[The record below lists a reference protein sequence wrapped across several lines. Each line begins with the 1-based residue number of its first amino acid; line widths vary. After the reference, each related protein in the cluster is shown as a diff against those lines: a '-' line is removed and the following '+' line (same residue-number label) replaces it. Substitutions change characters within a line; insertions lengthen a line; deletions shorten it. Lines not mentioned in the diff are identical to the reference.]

1 MTLFVEDME
10 VVEED
15 MKKKDNTMLL
25 EEQEEEVEEKEEE
38 EEVVSF
44 SSTSGLNMFR
54 RQFVAHQQIKD
65 ELKMLI
71 KKRIKETQQQDRQ

>member
-1 MTLFVEDME
+1 
-10 VVEED
+10 
-15 MKKKDNTMLL
+15 
-25 EEQEEEVEEKEEE
+25 
-38 EEVVSF
+38 SF